1 MQIDK
6 VERFETFVLLIDAVH
21 KGINKI
27 KLDILPD
34 SAIKGVH
41 TMWLYELLQNPNGL
55 TAAEIAAKTKIDR
68 SLVSRELRI
77 LMKEGIVVTDSK
89 SDKRSYNSVINLTPK
104 GVAYAQ
110 KIADA
115 AMEIQ
120 NAVSSDIPIDELAT
134 FYLVLEKLYEN
145 INIAAGETSADKTDK
160 EF

>member
-41 TMWLYELLQNPNGL
+41 TMWLYELMQNPNGL

-134 FYLVLEKLYEN
+134 FYSVLEKLYEN
-145 INIAAGETSADKTDK
+145 INIAAGETAADKTDK

>member
-134 FYLVLEKLYEN
+134 FYSVLEKLYEN
-145 INIAAGETSADKTDK
+145 INIAVGETSADKTDK